1 VWCSYKY
8 LNGGPGALGGAFV
21 HERHRDGRGLP
32 RFEGWWGHDEASR
45 FEIGP
50 RFQAMG
56 GADGWQLSNP
66 PILSMAALRA
76 SMDLFDAVG
85 MTALRRKSERLT
97 GLMDALVR
105 GMPGVEVIT
114 PADPAQRGAQLSLRI
129 GHDARG
135 LVRRLAAAG
144 VVCDY
149 REPDIV
155 RAAPAPF
162 YTRFSDVVRFAEV
175 LRSHVQGR

>member
-1 VWCSYKY
+1 MFRYIGGDFYIKRSA
-8 LNGGPGALGGAFV
+8 LNLHCKWLNAG
-21 HERHRDGRGLP
+21 
-32 RFEGWWGHDEASR
+32 
-45 FEIGP
+45 
-50 RFQAMG
+50 
-56 GADGWQLSNP
+56 
-66 PILSMAALRA
+66 
-76 SMDLFDAVG
+76 
-85 MTALRRKSERLT
+85 
-97 GLMDALVR
+97 
-105 GMPGVEVIT
+105 
-114 PADPAQRGAQLSLRI
+114 DPARRGAQLSLRI

-162 YTRFSDVVRFAEV
+162 YTRFADVVRFAEV